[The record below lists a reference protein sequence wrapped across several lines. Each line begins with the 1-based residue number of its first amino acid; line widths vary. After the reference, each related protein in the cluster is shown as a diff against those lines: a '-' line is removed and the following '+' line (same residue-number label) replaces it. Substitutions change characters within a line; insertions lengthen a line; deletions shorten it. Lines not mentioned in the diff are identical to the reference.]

1 MLEQAY
7 DVSIT
12 LTLPRS
18 PANLERGN
26 FMIALYALNTAAL
39 NPALLLPLPSAS
51 SSLLMDPYAHVTPEN
66 IVFSSR
72 RPALLP
78 YEDPLVSTASR
89 IIFLL
94 YHVLFPKTSQI
105 EKLEIPMGE
114 LVEFR
119 DVLPLSV
126 LVDVQAGQ
134 MLQVYDASLTLV
146 ARLSG
151 VRWLMYNH
159 RILSFWVCTG
169 IFWVAE
175 MVSTGL
181 AWLTLA
187 HLFSGKGNDGEIMG
201 KGKKR
206 QEFGFGADTSREEE
220 YERRGLPGFKTEEE
234 SEEEEKPKIKVEEE
248 GSGDESPGQLPLH
261 HAGDADDEGDGDD
274 IRGGSASAAGRS
286 AFGGTSF
293 DRGTGGSIRR
303 RSSRGDREHLG

>member
-7 DVSIT
+7 DVSVT

-26 FMIALYALNTAAL
+26 FMIALYALKTAAL
-39 NPALLLPLPSAS
+39 NPALLPPLSSAS
-51 SSLLMDPYAHVTPEN
+51 SSLLTDPYAHVTPEN

-89 IIFLL
+89 VMFLL
-94 YHVLFPKTSQI
+94 YHILFPKTSQI
-105 EKLEIPMGE
+105 EKLEVPMGE

-119 DVLPLSV
+119 DVLPLSI

-134 MLQVYDASLTLV
+134 TLQVYDASLTLV

-151 VRWLMYNH
+151 IRWLMYNH

-169 IFWVAE
+169 VFWVAE

-181 AWLTLA
+181 AWLVLA
-187 HLFSGKGNDGEIMG
+187 HLLSRKGDDGETIGEG
-201 KGKKR
+201 KRR
-206 QEFGFGADTSREEE
+206 QELGFVTDTSREEE
-220 YERRGLPGFKTEEE
+220 YERMGFPVFKTEN
-234 SEEEEKPKIKVEEE
+234 EEKPKIKVEEDD
-248 GSGDESPGQLPLH
+248 SGHESPGQVPLH
-261 HAGDADDEGDGDD
+261 HAGDADDEGDGEDA
-274 IRGGSASAAGRS
+274 GEGSASAAGRS

-293 DRGTGGSIRR
+293 ERGMGGSVRR